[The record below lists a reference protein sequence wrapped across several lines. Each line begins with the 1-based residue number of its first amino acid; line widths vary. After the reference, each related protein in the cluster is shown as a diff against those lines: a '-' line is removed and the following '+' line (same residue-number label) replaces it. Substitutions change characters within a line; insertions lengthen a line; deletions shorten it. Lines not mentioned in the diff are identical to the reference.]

1 MFFDTAQTVGIKRR
15 PSEER
20 QNERFIYKADGAG
33 HAIPP
38 GQLQL
43 FLIVVGALF
52 LLGAIFRW
60 KWICD
65 PQGDN
70 TQGFLAFVYRNFGEK
85 GYRVITGI
93 SGAVIILCGAFLLF
107 LF

>member
-1 MFFDTAQTVGIKRR
+1 MSDLYTKLM
-15 PSEER
+15 ER
-20 QNERFIYKADGAG
+20 VMPFLQANW
-33 HAIPP
+33 
-38 GQLQL
+38 QL

-52 LLGAIFRW
+52 LLWAIFRW

-70 TQGFLAFVYRNFGEK
+70 TQGFLAFVYRIFGEK

-93 SGAVIILCGAFLLF
+93 FGAVIILCGAFLLF